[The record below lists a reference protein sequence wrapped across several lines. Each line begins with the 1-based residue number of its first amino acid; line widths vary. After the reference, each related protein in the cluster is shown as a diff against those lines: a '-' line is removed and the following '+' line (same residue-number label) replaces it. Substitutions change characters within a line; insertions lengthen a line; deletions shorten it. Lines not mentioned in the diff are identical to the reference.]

1 MSAELMRAVHA
12 SRSVHDKDHAAP
24 FKNHIITRMLHVS
37 LNAMRAGYLTNG
49 KMRSFHFLKNENGFF
64 ICTVASSVI

>member
-37 LNAMRAGYLTNG
+37 LNTMRAGYLTNG
-49 KMRSFHFLKNENGFF
+49 
-64 ICTVASSVI
+64 